1 MKYWICYVG
10 YPLQVWLMW
19 CPRRPQGTSQQLLS
33 VLPHLDQKGWLTYS
47 SLKNIT
53 HHIIKYHKGSKEILG
68 YFQEWKI
75 NQGDLGDCKNML
87 TEPPFNKSSYI
98 FLLDYKEHIVCFN
111 TFVLISDTQHIIYV
125 SASELQKRKYACF
138 LSNFCLFLSQ
148 REVKFAE
155 ERPAP
160 SWLFRS
166 MVK

>member
-19 CPRRPQGTSQQLLS
+19 RPRRPQGTSQQLLS

-98 FLLDYKEHIVCFN
+98 FLLDYKEHIVHFN
-111 TFVLISDTQHIIYV
+111 TFVLISETQHIIYV
-125 SASELQKRKYACF
+125 SASESQKWKYACF

-148 REVKFAE
+148 TRA
-155 ERPAP
+155 A
-160 SWLFRS
+160 
-166 MVK
+166 

>member
-19 CPRRPQGTSQQLLS
+19 RPRRPQGTSQQLLS

-98 FLLDYKEHIVCFN
+98 FLLDYKEHIVHFN
-111 TFVLISDTQHIIYV
+111 TFVLISETQNILYI
-125 SASELQKRKYACF
+125 SASESQKKKICLLSFQF
-138 LSNFCLFLSQ
+138 LLVFEPNRGEICGGKASTELTF
-148 REVKFAE
+148 
-155 ERPAP
+155 
-160 SWLFRS
+160 
-166 MVK
+166 